1 VTGHLGHR
9 DNPPP
14 YTLATLLL
22 LVQHYRFLPLLAGMS
37 RWNAAVWL
45 LAAQAQQAAGACP
58 TGAFKVGSG
67 GSGAHFPSSVGRLF
81 YGNDMCGGAPSAGP
95 VQISKTVT
103 GKLVSGGAGGSKVGG
118 LSGGGAGC
126 ARRLEMLSWPAGSE
140 NYTITTIATS
150 SSTVGGA
157 ADYIGGPALDL
168 KRGLV
173 YYIRTDS
180 SASERVLERYNYV
193 TGTKQEIYRSAP
205 STFPAPSGSTY
216 AATFQI
222 AINVD
227 TQVLYWFCRE
237 DLFKGWVHSL
247 DVSQWTPSAKLTAS
261 NVQKAVRIDETPTI
275 GGATVMT
282 DWFSMA
288 IDCSG
293 ALYFAF
299 YKKISKVTRLML
311 VLIPS
316 ILRYLCSLSADRMHH
331 VCSPVGAWPKQ
342 LRGRRTE
349 IVPGRSLALQ
359 GHERRTLL
367 SGAQHGDRR
376 CFGPLV
382 LRVLGG
388 KWLLAEI
395 GSSFC

>member
-1 VTGHLGHR
+1 
-9 DNPPP
+9 
-14 YTLATLLL
+14 
-22 LVQHYRFLPLLAGMS
+22 MS

-45 LAAQAQQAAGACP
+45 LAVQAQQAAGACP

-103 GKLVSGGAGGSKVGG
+103 GKLVSGGGGGSKVGA

-150 SSTVGGA
+150 SSTVGGT

-180 SASERVLERYNYV
+180 STSERVLERYNYV

-247 DVSQWTPSAKLTAS
+247 DVSQWTPSVKLTAS
-261 NVQKAVRIDETPTI
+261 SVQKAVRIDETPTI

-299 YKKISKVTRLML
+299 YKKISKVTRLM
-311 VLIPS
+311 PS
-316 ILRYLCSLSADRMHH
+316 ILHYLCSLSADRVHP
-331 VCSPVGAWPKQ
+331 VYSPVGAWPKQ

-367 SGAQHGDRR
+367 SGTQHGDRR
-376 CFGPLV
+376 CFGALV
-382 LRVLGG
+382 LRVFGG
-388 KWLLAEI
+388 KWLIAEI